1 MYRNDTV
8 VPYFALV
15 FSAALFLMAY
25 LNDRLRVVHEA
36 GVVPHLTVGNIGLM
50 AFALVLFVYG
60 FIGLLSN
67 WLEGSELR
75 PGKHTPEPSSL
86 PMVAGVVLSLLL
98 VMLSGFFVRTLIF
111 ANNPEIGY
119 YNATTLQAGVFGA
132 MMFILAVLIAIYKK
146 YFIEEEVLA
155 EDEKGDF
162 PW

>member
-25 LNDRLRVVHEA
+25 LNDRMRVVHEA

-50 AFALVLFVYG
+50 AFAMVLFVYG
-60 FIGLLSN
+60 FIGLMSN

-75 PGKHTPEPSSL
+75 PGKHEPEPSSL
-86 PMVAGVVLSLLL
+86 PMVAGVVLAILL
-98 VMLSGFFVRTLIF
+98 VVLSGFFVRTLIF

-119 YNATTLQAGVFGA
+119 YNATTLQAGVFAA
-132 MMFILAVLIAIYKK
+132 MMLTLALLIAIYKK
-146 YFIEEEVLA
+146 FFMQEEILA

>member
-25 LNDRLRVVHEA
+25 LNNQMRVMHEA

-50 AFALVLFVYG
+50 AFAMVLFVYG

-75 PGKHTPEPSSL
+75 PGKHEPEPSSL

-98 VMLSGFFVRTLIF
+98 VMLSGFFVRTLVF
-111 ANNPEIGY
+111 ANNPETGY
-119 YNATTLQAGVFGA
+119 YSATTLQAGVFA
-132 MMFILAVLIAIYKK
+132 SMMLILALLIAIYKK
-146 YFIEEEVLA
+146 YFVPEEVLA
-155 EDEKGDF
+155 EDEKSDF

>member
-25 LNDRLRVVHEA
+25 LNNQMRVVHEA
-36 GVVPHLTVGNIGLM
+36 GVVPHLTVGNIGLI
-50 AFALVLFVYG
+50 AFAIVLFVYG
-60 FIGLLSN
+60 FIGLMSN

-75 PGKHTPEPSSL
+75 PGKHEPEPSSL
-86 PMVAGVVLSLLL
+86 PMVAGVVLAILL
-98 VMLSGFFVRTLIF
+98 VVLSGFFVRTLIF

-119 YNATTLQAGVFGA
+119 YNATTLQAGVFAA
-132 MMFILAVLIAIYKK
+132 MMLTLALLIAIYKK
-146 YFIEEEVLA
+146 FFMQEEILA

>member
-15 FSAALFLMAY
+15 FSVALFLMAY
-25 LNDRLRVVHEA
+25 LNNQMRVVHEA

-50 AFALVLFVYG
+50 AFAAVLFVYG

-67 WLEGSELR
+67 WLEGSELY
-75 PGKHTPEPSSL
+75 PGQHNPEPSSL
-86 PMVAGVVLSLLL
+86 PMVAGVVLSILL
-98 VMLSGFFVRTLIF
+98 VLLSGFFVRTLVF

-119 YNATTLQAGVFGA
+119 YNATTLQAGVFAA
-132 MMFILAVLIAIYKK
+132 MMVIMALLIAIYKK
-146 YFIEEEVLA
+146 YFMPEEVLA
-155 EDEKGDF
+155 EDEKSDF